1 MPSAK
6 PPAAAAA
13 RVEALRAE
21 IDAHNEHYFVF
32 DEPQIPDAEFDALV
46 VELRELE
53 AKHPSLVTPDS
64 PTQRP
69 GGRPASTF
77 APVQHRVP
85 MLSLD
90 NAFSR
95 DELFAWG
102 ARLGR
107 LVPGPIR
114 FVGEPKLDGLAI
126 SLQYEN
132 GRFVVGATRGDGIT
146 GENVAE
152 NLRTIKQIPKQLKGK
167 RIPALL
173 EVRGEVFMPLA
184 AFEAL
189 NKRQAVAG
197 ERLFTNARNAA
208 AGSLRQKDPSITATR
223 DLEIFCYHIGAQEG
237 GPRLQTHMETL
248 QWLRELGF
256 PVNPKIKPFDSL
268 D

>member
-102 ARLGR
+102 LRLER
-107 LVPGPIR
+107 LVRGAIKS
-114 FVGEPKLDGLAI
+114 VAKPKLEGFAI
-126 SLQYEN
+126 SLQYED
-132 GRFVVGATRGDGIT
+132 GRFTIGATRGDGRT
-146 GENVAE
+146 GENVTE
-152 NLRTIKQIPKQLKGK
+152 NLRTIKAVPKKLQGK
-167 RIPALL
+167 RIPTRV
-173 EVRGEVFMPLA
+173 EVRGEGFMPLQ
-184 AFEAL
+184 AFEEL
-189 NKRQAVAG
+189 NKRQAAAG
-197 ERLFTNARNAA
+197 ERLFTAARNSA
-208 AGSLRQKDPSITATR
+208 AGSLRQ
-223 DLEIFCYHIGAQEG
+223 
-237 GPRLQTHMETL
+237 
-248 QWLRELGF
+248 
-256 PVNPKIKPFDSL
+256 
-268 D
+268 